1 MFQNSNVIDVTSIP
15 DGKSVDD
22 LISIMK
28 LHQSTGIA
36 SMDSSVPV
44 GTWPAINQLKAD
56 TIFENLGDIL
66 ALERIKPNQYFQL
79 KAMLNS
85 SDTETAQLARSI
97 ILRNLQHV

>member
-1 MFQNSNVIDVTSIP
+1 MFQNSTVIDVTSIP

-22 LISIMK
+22 LISTMK
-28 LHQSTGIA
+28 LHQSTGLAPIDMA
-36 SMDSSVPV
+36 QGSIS
-44 GTWPAINQLKAD
+44 TLTELKAD